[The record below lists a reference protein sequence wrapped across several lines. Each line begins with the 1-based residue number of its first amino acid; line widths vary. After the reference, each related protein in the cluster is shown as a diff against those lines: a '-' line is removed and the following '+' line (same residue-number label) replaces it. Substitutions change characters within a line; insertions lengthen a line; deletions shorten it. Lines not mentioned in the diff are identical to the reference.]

1 MTTNDDQT
9 PKDTTKADSSAGVSC
24 AAASGSLTVERMAD
38 ELGLDLCTFQGEG
51 CDTCQD
57 PKPDAR
63 IYVQMLQFAESN
75 PEAGYYVCEH
85 CLPEKHRVEKQREA
99 DCIEWAEAE
108 AAAMMAEESGNAEAV
123 ATASTKL

>member
-1 MTTNDDQT
+1 MPTTDTLKPSDDAGQPSEGLA
-9 PKDTTKADSSAGVSC
+9 PKY
-24 AAASGSLTVERMAD
+24 GSLTVEQMAD

-51 CDTCQD
+51 CDTCQE

-85 CLPEKHRVEKQREA
+85 CLPEKHRVEKQLEA

-108 AAAMMAEESGNAEAV
+108 AAAMMAEESGN
-123 ATASTKL
+123 K